1 MSWDIGNVAAGL
13 QQWGQQ
19 VREAAADAIGEVV
32 EQWLEDGNRL
42 VPIEEGTLQNSGV
55 TEVDR
60 ANLQAAVGWGA
71 GGSSDYA
78 VIQHEDTSL
87 RHDAGRSAKWGEIA
101 GRKIAQT
108 AGQDIA
114 AAIQARLG

>member
-1 MSWDIGNVAAGL
+1 MSWDTTAWQRAIEEWAR
-13 QQWGQQ
+13 Q
-19 VREAAADAIGEVV
+19 VKEAAADALAETV
-32 EQWLEDGNRL
+32 EQWLEEGNRL
-42 VPIEEGTLQNSGV
+42 VPIEEGTLQNSGT

-87 RHDAGRSAKWGEIA
+87 RHDNGRFAKWGEIS
-101 GRKIAQT
+101 GRRIAQT

-114 AAIQARLG
+114 ASIKARLG